1 MRNKRIRELRTL
13 MKERGIDIYIIPTSD
28 YHQSEYISDYF
39 KTRQFITGFT
49 GSAGTAVVT
58 MEEACMWTDG
68 RYYIQAEKELQGC
81 EFKLYKMGMDKVP
94 TVKEYIKEYIKKQ
107 INKYDNKYIENNT
120 KQNSSSQVCI
130 GFDGQ
135 VLCARDGMEYER
147 LAEENHAC
155 IYCDEDLID
164 KLWDNRPSF
173 PVSQAYVL
181 EEKYSGKS
189 TVDKLCEVRE
199 KMREQKADVHILSD
213 VCDIA
218 WLLNIRGSDIC
229 HVPVIL
235 SSLLMDMEKCCWY
248 VKKENLNQEILKY
261 LSDNHIEVREYDL
274 IYQDLYKIQGQKLL
288 VDLGRINYK
297 LKNSINTELID
308 TANPEQLLKAVKN
321 STEVENIKIAHI
333 KDGVAVTKFMYWLK
347 HTIGTRTIT
356 EMDAAQKI
364 NQLRSEQEHYIDIS
378 FDTIAAYGEN
388 AAMMHYEA
396 DEACNAVLEPKG
408 FLLVDSGGHY
418 LEGSTDITRT
428 FALGKLSE
436 EERNMFTTVVR
447 SNLNLAAAK
456 FLYGCT
462 GENLDILARQP
473 FWELGVDYRCGTGHG
488 NGYLLNVHEGPN
500 SFRWRIQENIPRA
513 AVFEEGMITTDEPG
527 VYEEGKYGIRIENE
541 LLCKKG
547 IKNEYGQFMEFE
559 TITYVPIDLD
569 AINVEEMT
577 LKEKNILNEYHNRVY
592 HTISPYL
599 TEDEREWLKCNTRK
613 I

>member
-1 MRNKRIRELRTL
+1 MRNKRVNELRTL
-13 MKERGIDIYIIPTSD
+13 MKERGISVYIIPTSD

-58 MEEACMWTDG
+58 MEEACLWTDG

-94 TVKEYIKEYIKKQ
+94 TVREYIKEYVKKHTD
-107 INKYDNKYIENNT
+107 KYKDKF
-120 KQNSSSQVCI
+120 CI

-135 VLCARDGMEYER
+135 VLCARDGMDYER
-147 LAEENHAC
+147 LAEENHAR

-164 KLWDNRPSF
+164 RLWDNRPAF
-173 PVSQAYVL
+173 PTSQAYIL

-189 TVDKLCEVRE
+189 TADKLRQVRE
-199 KMREQKADVHILSD
+199 KMKERKADVHVLSD

-218 WLLNIRGSDIC
+218 WLLNIRGNDIR

-235 SSLLMDMEKCCWY
+235 SCLLMDMEKCRWY
-248 VKKENLNQEILKY
+248 VKKENLNEKVLNY
-261 LSDNHIEVREYDL
+261 LSDNHIEVRDYDL
-274 IYQDLYKIQGQKLL
+274 IYQDLQKIKGQKLL
-288 VDLGRINYK
+288 ADLGRINYK
-297 LKNSINTELID
+297 LKSSINTELID

-321 STEVENIKIAHI
+321 PTEVENIKIAHI

-347 HTIGTRTIT
+347 HTIGRETIT
-356 EMDAAQKI
+356 EMDAAQRI
-364 NQLRSEQEHYIDIS
+364 NQLRAEQEHYIDIS

-396 DEACNAVLEPKG
+396 DNTCNAILEPKG

-436 EERNMFTTVVR
+436 EERKMFTAVVR

-462 GENLDILARQP
+462 GENLDILAREP
-473 FWELGVDYRCGTGHG
+473 LWELGIDYRCGTGHG

-500 SFRWRIQENIPRA
+500 SFRWRIQETIPRA

-541 LLCKKG
+541 LLCKRA

-559 TITYVPIDLD
+559 YLTFVPIDLD
-569 AINVEEMT
+569 ALDVGLMEKRDVEY
-577 LKEKNILNEYHNRVY
+577 LNAYHRQVYEK
-592 HTISPYL
+592 ISPYL
-599 TEDEREWLKCNTRK
+599 TDEEKEWLREATREV
-613 I
+613 

>member
-1 MRNKRIRELRTL
+1 MRNKRVNELRTL
-13 MKERGIDIYIIPTSD
+13 MKERGISVYIIPTSD

-58 MEEACMWTDG
+58 MEEACLWTDG

-94 TVKEYIKEYIKKQ
+94 TVREYIKEYVKKHTD
-107 INKYDNKYIENNT
+107 KYKDKF
-120 KQNSSSQVCI
+120 CI

-135 VLCARDGMEYER
+135 VLCARDGMDYER
-147 LAEENHAC
+147 LAEENHAR

-164 KLWDNRPSF
+164 RLWDNRPAF
-173 PVSQAYVL
+173 PTSQAYIL

-189 TVDKLCEVRE
+189 TADKLRQVRE
-199 KMREQKADVHILSD
+199 KMKERKADVHVLSD

-218 WLLNIRGSDIC
+218 WLLNIRGNDIR

-235 SSLLMDMEKCCWY
+235 SCLLMDMEKCRWY
-248 VKKENLNQEILKY
+248 VKKENLNEKVLNY
-261 LSDNHIEVREYDL
+261 LSDNHIEVRDYDL
-274 IYQDLYKIQGQKLL
+274 IYQDLQKIKGQKLL
-288 VDLGRINYK
+288 ADLGRINYK
-297 LKNSINTELID
+297 LKSSINTELID

-321 STEVENIKIAHI
+321 PTEVENIKIAHI

-347 HTIGTRTIT
+347 HTIGRETIT
-356 EMDAAQKI
+356 EMDAAQRI
-364 NQLRSEQEHYIDIS
+364 NQLRAEQEHYIDIS

-396 DEACNAVLEPKG
+396 DNTCNAILEPKG

-436 EERNMFTTVVR
+436 EERKMFTAVVR

-462 GENLDILARQP
+462 GENLDILAREP
-473 FWELGVDYRCGTGHG
+473 LWELGIDYRCGTGHG

-500 SFRWRIQENIPRA
+500 SFRWRIQETIPRA

-541 LLCKKG
+541 LLYKRA

-569 AINVEEMT
+569 AINAEEMT
-577 LKEKNILNEYHNRVY
+577 LREKNILNEYHQKVY
-592 HTISPYL
+592 RTISPYL
-599 TEDEREWLKCNTRK
+599 TDNEKEWLKYNTRR

>member
-1 MRNKRIRELRTL
+1 MRNKRVNELRTL
-13 MKERGIDIYIIPTSD
+13 MKERGISVYIIPTSD

-58 MEEACMWTDG
+58 MEEACLWTDG

-94 TVKEYIKEYIKKQ
+94 TVREYIKEYVKKHTD
-107 INKYDNKYIENNT
+107 KYKDKF
-120 KQNSSSQVCI
+120 CI

-135 VLCARDGMEYER
+135 VLCARDGMDYER
-147 LAEENHAC
+147 LAEENHAR

-164 KLWDNRPSF
+164 RLWDNRPAF
-173 PVSQAYVL
+173 PTSQAYIL

-189 TVDKLCEVRE
+189 TADKLRQVRE
-199 KMREQKADVHILSD
+199 KMKERKADVHVLSD

-218 WLLNIRGSDIC
+218 WLLNIRGNDIR

-235 SSLLMDMEKCCWY
+235 SCLLMDMEKCRWY
-248 VKKENLNQEILKY
+248 VKKENLNEKVLNY
-261 LSDNHIEVREYDL
+261 LSDNHIEVRDYDL
-274 IYQDLYKIQGQKLL
+274 IYQDLQKIKGQKLL
-288 VDLGRINYK
+288 ADLGRINYK
-297 LKNSINTELID
+297 LKSSINTELID

-321 STEVENIKIAHI
+321 PTEVENIKIAHI

-347 HTIGTRTIT
+347 HTIGRETIT
-356 EMDAAQKI
+356 EMDAAQRI
-364 NQLRSEQEHYIDIS
+364 NQLRAEQEHYIDIS

-396 DEACNAVLEPKG
+396 DNTCNAILEPKG

-436 EERNMFTTVVR
+436 EERKMFTAVVR

-462 GENLDILARQP
+462 GENLDILAREP
-473 FWELGVDYRCGTGHG
+473 LWELGIDYRCGTGHG

-500 SFRWRIQENIPRA
+500 SFRWRIQETIPRA

-527 VYEEGKYGIRIENE
+527 VYEEGKY
-541 LLCKKG
+541 
-547 IKNEYGQFMEFE
+547 
-559 TITYVPIDLD
+559 
-569 AINVEEMT
+569 
-577 LKEKNILNEYHNRVY
+577 
-592 HTISPYL
+592 
-599 TEDEREWLKCNTRK
+599 
-613 I
+613 

>member
-1 MRNKRIRELRTL
+1 MRNKRVNELRTL
-13 MKERGIDIYIIPTSD
+13 MKERGISVYIIPTSD

-58 MEEACMWTDG
+58 MEEACLWTDG

-94 TVKEYIKEYIKKQ
+94 TVREYIKEYIKKHTD
-107 INKYDNKYIENNT
+107 KYKDKF
-120 KQNSSSQVCI
+120 CI

-135 VLCARDGMEYER
+135 VLCARDGMDYER
-147 LAEENHAC
+147 LAEENHAR

-164 KLWDNRPSF
+164 RLWDNRPTF
-173 PVSQAYVL
+173 PTSQAYIL

-189 TVDKLCEVRE
+189 TADKLRQVRE
-199 KMREQKADVHILSD
+199 KMKERKADVHVLSD

-218 WLLNIRGSDIC
+218 WLLNIRGNDIR

-235 SSLLMDMEKCCWY
+235 SCLLMDMEKCRWY
-248 VKKENLNQEILKY
+248 VKKENMNEKVLNY
-261 LSDNHIEVREYDL
+261 LSDNHIEVRDYDL
-274 IYQDLYKIQGQKLL
+274 IYQDLQKIKGQKLL
-288 VDLGRINYK
+288 ADLGRINYK
-297 LKNSINTELID
+297 LKSSINTELID

-321 STEVENIKIAHI
+321 PTEVENIKIAHI

-347 HTIGTRTIT
+347 HTIGRETIT
-356 EMDAAQKI
+356 EMDAAQCI
-364 NQLRSEQEHYIDIS
+364 NQLRAEQEHYIDIS

-396 DEACNAVLEPKG
+396 DNTCNAILEPKG

-428 FALGKLSE
+428 FALGELSE
-436 EERNMFTTVVR
+436 EERKMFTAVVR

-462 GENLDILARQP
+462 GENLDILAREP
-473 FWELGVDYRCGTGHG
+473 LWELGIDYRCGTGHG

-500 SFRWRIQENIPRA
+500 SFRWRIQETIPRA

-541 LLCKKG
+541 LLCKRA

-569 AINVEEMT
+569 AINAEEMT
-577 LKEKNILNEYHNRVY
+577 LREKNILNEYHQKVY
-592 HTISPYL
+592 RTISPYL
-599 TEDEREWLKCNTRK
+599 TDNEKEWLKYNTRR

>member
-1 MRNKRIRELRTL
+1 MRNQRINQLRAF
-13 MKERGIDIYIIPTSD
+13 MKERGISLYIIPTSD

-58 MEEACMWTDG
+58 MEEACLWTDG
-68 RYYIQAEKELQGC
+68 RYYIQAEKELLGS

-94 TVKEYIKEYIKKQ
+94 TVREYIKEYIENHS
-107 INKYDNKYIENNT
+107 INNNENEAE
-120 KQNSSSQVCI
+120 KSSASNVCI

-135 VLCARDGMEYER
+135 VLCARDGIDYER
-147 LAEENHAC
+147 LAEENHAR

-164 KLWDNRPSF
+164 KLWDNRPAF
-173 PVSQAYVL
+173 PTSQAYIL

-189 TVDKLCEVRE
+189 TMDKLREVRE
-199 KMREQKADVHILSD
+199 KMKEQKADVHVLSD

-235 SSLLMDMEKCCWY
+235 SCLLMDMENCCWY
-248 VKKENLNQEILKY
+248 VKKENLNQEVLDY
-261 LSDNHIEVREYDL
+261 LSKNHIEVKEYDF
-274 IYQDLYKIQGQKLL
+274 IYQDLHKIKGQKLL
-288 VDLGRINYK
+288 ADLGRINYRMK
-297 LKNSINTELID
+297 SSINTELID
-308 TANPEQLLKAVKN
+308 AANPEQLLKAIKN
-321 STEVENIKIAHI
+321 PVETAHIKDAHI

-347 HTIGTRTIT
+347 SVIGRETLT
-356 EMDAAQKI
+356 EMDAAKRI
-364 NQLRSEQEHYIDIS
+364 NQLRAEQEHYIDIS

-388 AAMMHYEA
+388 AAMMHYKA
-396 DEACNAVLEPKG
+396 DESCNAVLEPKG

-428 FALGKLSE
+428 FALGSLSE
-436 EERNMFTTVVR
+436 EERKMFTAVVR

-462 GENLDILARQP
+462 GENLDILAREPLWQ
-473 FWELGVDYRCGTGHG
+473 LGIDYRCGTGHG

-500 SFRWRIQENIPRA
+500 SFRWRIQENIPKA

-559 TITYVPIDLD
+559 IITYAPIDLD
-569 AINVEEMT
+569 AVNAEEMT
-577 LKEKNILNEYHNRVY
+577 LNEKNILNEYHKKVY
-592 HTISPYL
+592 ETISPYL
-599 TEDEREWLKCNTRK
+599 TEDEREWLKYNTRK

>member
-1 MRNKRIRELRTL
+1 MRNRKISELRTL
-13 MKERGIDIYIIPTSD
+13 MKERGISLYIIPTSD
-28 YHQSEYISDYF
+28 YHQSEYISGYF

-58 MEEACMWTDG
+58 MDEACLWTDG
-68 RYYIQAEKELQGC
+68 RYYIQAEKELQGS
-81 EFKLYKMGMDKVP
+81 EFKLYKMGMEQVP
-94 TVKEYIKEYIKKQ
+94 SVREYIEEYIEKH
-107 INKYDNKYIENNT
+107 IESCT
-120 KQNSSSQVCI
+120 EKETGSEICI

-135 VLCARDGMEYER
+135 VLCARDGMDYER
-147 LAEENHAC
+147 LAKEKHVRIC
-155 IYCDEDLID
+155 YDEDIVGR
-164 KLWDNRPSF
+164 LWDDRPEF
-173 PVSQAYVL
+173 PVSQAYIL
-181 EEKYSGKS
+181 EEKYSGRS
-189 TVDKLCEVRE
+189 AADKLGEVRE
-199 KMREQKADVHILSD
+199 KMKEYKADVHVLSD

-218 WLLNIRGSDIC
+218 WLLNIRGGDIC
-229 HVPVIL
+229 HVPVLL
-235 SSLLMDMEKCCWY
+235 SCLLMDMESCRWY
-248 VKKENLNQEILKY
+248 VKKENLNQEVLSY
-261 LSDNHIEVREYDL
+261 LSDNHIEVREYGL
-274 IYQDLYKIQGQKLL
+274 IYQDLQAIKGQRLL
-288 VDLGRINYK
+288 ADPGRINYK
-297 LKNSINTELID
+297 MKHCIDTELISA
-308 TANPEQLLKAVKN
+308 ANPEQLLKAVKN
-321 STEVENIKIAHI
+321 PVEIGNIKAAHI

-347 HTIGTRTIT
+347 HTIGRETIT
-356 EMDAAQKI
+356 EMDAARRI
-364 NQLRSEQEHYIDIS
+364 NGLRAEQEHYIDIS

-396 DEACNAVLEPKG
+396 DEACNTALEPKG

-428 FALGKLSE
+428 FALGELTKE
-436 EERNMFTTVVR
+436 EKKMFTAVLR

-462 GENLDILARQP
+462 GENLDILAREPLWQ
-473 FWELGVDYRCGTGHG
+473 LGIDYRCGTGHG

-500 SFRWRIQENIPRA
+500 SFRWRIREGIPGA

-569 AINVEEMT
+569 AVDASEMT
-577 LKEKNILNEYHNRVY
+577 LREKQLLNEYHKKVY
-592 HTISPYL
+592 HIISPYL
-599 TEDEREWLKCNTRK
+599 TNDEKEWLKQYTRE

>member
-1 MRNKRIRELRTL
+1 MRNQRINQLRAF
-13 MKERGIDIYIIPTSD
+13 MKERGISLYIIPTSD

-58 MEEACMWTDG
+58 MEEACLWTDG
-68 RYYIQAEKELQGC
+68 RYYIQAEKELLGS

-94 TVKEYIKEYIKKQ
+94 TVREYIKEYIENHS
-107 INKYDNKYIENNT
+107 INNNENKAE
-120 KQNSSSQVCI
+120 KSSTSNVCI

-135 VLCARDGMEYER
+135 VLCARDGIDYER
-147 LAEENHAC
+147 LAEENHAR

-164 KLWDNRPSF
+164 KLWDNRPAF
-173 PVSQAYVL
+173 PTSQAYIL

-189 TVDKLCEVRE
+189 TMDKLREVRE
-199 KMREQKADVHILSD
+199 KMKEQKADVHVLSD

-235 SSLLMDMEKCCWY
+235 SCLLMDMENCCWY
-248 VKKENLNQEILKY
+248 VKKENLNQEVLDY
-261 LSDNHIEVREYDL
+261 LSKNHIEVKEYDF
-274 IYQDLYKIQGQKLL
+274 IYQDLHKIKGQKLL
-288 VDLGRINYK
+288 ADLGRINYRMK
-297 LKNSINTELID
+297 SSINTELID
-308 TANPEQLLKAVKN
+308 AANPEQLLKAVKN
-321 STEVENIKIAHI
+321 PVEAANIKAAHI

-347 HTIGTRTIT
+347 SAIGRETLT
-356 EMDAAQKI
+356 EMDAAKRI
-364 NQLRSEQEHYIDIS
+364 NQLRAEQEHYIDIS

-388 AAMMHYEA
+388 AAMMHYKA
-396 DEACNAVLEPKG
+396 DESCNAVLEPKG

-428 FALGKLSE
+428 FALGSLSE
-436 EERNMFTTVVR
+436 EERKMFTAVVR

-462 GENLDILARQP
+462 GENLDILAREPLWQ
-473 FWELGVDYRCGTGHG
+473 LGIDYRCGTGHG

-500 SFRWRIQENIPRA
+500 SFRWRIQENIPKA

-559 TITYVPIDLD
+559 IITYAPIDLD
-569 AINVEEMT
+569 AVNAEEMT
-577 LKEKNILNEYHNRVY
+577 LNEKNILNEYHKKVY
-592 HTISPYL
+592 ETISPYL
-599 TEDEREWLKCNTRK
+599 TEDEREWLKYNTRK